1 MFPDFGSL
9 EILLIVVV
17 TLLVIGPEKLPE
29 TLRTLGLWFGR
40 LSRSFHSVKSEI
52 EKEIGMDDVR
62 RQLHNESVMKEMNR
76 IEDEVKSA
84 IDPVTQP
91 VSINPEAPPPSEP
104 IVPTVPTAPNAPT
117 APRPTSEAELE
128 AQHASKL
135 KQATTDSKNN
145 A

>member
-9 EILLIVVV
+9 EILLILVV

-29 TLRTLGLWFGR
+29 ALRALGLWFGR
-40 LSRSFHSVKSEI
+40 LSRSFNSVKSEI

-62 RQLHNESVMKEMNR
+62 RQLHNEAVMQEMKR

-91 VSINPEAPPPSEP
+91 VSIDPASAPSEAPEAVSIPKP
-104 IVPTVPTAPNAPT
+104 V
-117 APRPTSEAELE
+117 SEAELE
-128 AQHASKL
+128 AQHASKV
-135 KQATTDSKNN
+135 KKASTDSNQEV
-145 A
+145 

>member
-62 RQLHNESVMKEMNR
+62 RQLHNEAVMQEMKR

-84 IDPVTQP
+84 VDPVTQ
-91 VSINPEAPPPSEP
+91 SMNIGDHSTPESTPDFDPAPS
-104 IVPTVPTAPNAPT
+104 

-135 KQATTDSKNN
+135 KQAAADAKDD

>member
-1 MFPDFGSL
+1 
-9 EILLIVVV
+9 
-17 TLLVIGPEKLPE
+17 
-29 TLRTLGLWFGR
+29 GR

-62 RQLHNESVMKEMNR
+62 RQLHNEAVMQEMKR

-84 IDPVTQP
+84 VDPVTQSM
-91 VSINPEAPPPSEP
+91 SISDYSAPESTPDSDPAPS
-104 IVPTVPTAPNAPT
+104 

-135 KQATTDSKNN
+135 KQAAADAKDDP
-145 A
+145 

>member
-9 EILLIVVV
+9 EILLILVV

-29 TLRTLGLWFGR
+29 ALRALGLWFGR
-40 LSRSFHSVKSEI
+40 LSRSFNSVKSEI

-62 RQLHNESVMKEMNR
+62 RQLHNEAVMQEMKR

-91 VSINPEAPPPSEP
+91 VSIDPASTPFEAPEDVSTPKP
-104 IVPTVPTAPNAPT
+104 V
-117 APRPTSEAELE
+117 SEAELE

-135 KQATTDSKNN
+135 KKAATDSNQEV
-145 A
+145 

>member
-62 RQLHNESVMKEMNR
+62 RQLHNEAVMQEMKR

-84 IDPVTQP
+84 VDPVTQSM
-91 VSINPEAPPPSEP
+91 SISDHPAPESTPDSDPAPS
-104 IVPTVPTAPNAPT
+104 AL
-117 APRPTSEAELE
+117 RPTSEAELE

-135 KQATTDSKNN
+135 KQAAADAKDDP
-145 A
+145 

>member
-9 EILLIVVV
+9 ELLIIVVV
-17 TLLVIGPEKLPE
+17 TLIVIGPEKLPE

-40 LSRSFHSVKSEI
+40 LSRSFNNVKAEI
-52 EKEIGMDDVR
+52 EKEVGMDEVR
-62 RQLHNESVMKEMNR
+62 RQLHNEAVMKEMRR

-91 VSINPEAPPPSEP
+91 VSIDPNPAA
-104 IVPTVPTAPNAPT
+104 TAEESA

-128 AQHASKL
+128 AQHAV
-135 KQATTDSKNN
+135 KQKHAAGVDAKDD

>member
-9 EILLIVVV
+9 EILLILVV

-29 TLRTLGLWFGR
+29 TLRALGLWFGR
-40 LSRSFHSVKSEI
+40 LSRSFNSVKSEI

-62 RQLHNESVMKEMNR
+62 RQLHNEAVMQEMKR
-76 IEDEVKSA
+76 IEEEVKGA

-91 VSINPEAPPPSEP
+91 VSIDPAADHAEATEVDNTPKP
-104 IVPTVPTAPNAPT
+104 V
-117 APRPTSEAELE
+117 SEAELE

-135 KQATTDSKNN
+135 KQASTGNN
-145 A
+145 QEV

>member
-9 EILLIVVV
+9 EILLILVV

-29 TLRTLGLWFGR
+29 ALRALGLWFGR
-40 LSRSFHSVKSEI
+40 LSRSFNSVKSEI

-62 RQLHNESVMKEMNR
+62 RQLHNEAVMQEMKR

-91 VSINPEAPPPSEP
+91 VSIDPASAPSEAPEAVSIPKP
-104 IVPTVPTAPNAPT
+104 V
-117 APRPTSEAELE
+117 SEAELE
-128 AQHASKL
+128 AQHASKV
-135 KQATTDSKNN
+135 KKTSTDSNQEV
-145 A
+145 

>member
-29 TLRTLGLWFGR
+29 TLRALGLWFGR

-62 RQLHNESVMKEMNR
+62 RQLHNEAVMQEMKR

-84 IDPVTQP
+84 VDPVTQSM
-91 VSINPEAPPPSEP
+91 SIDGTAAPEPTQDSEP
-104 IVPTVPTAPNAPT
+104 VAS

-135 KQATTDSKNN
+135 KQAAADAKDD

>member
-9 EILLIVVV
+9 EILLILVV

-29 TLRTLGLWFGR
+29 TLRALGLWFGR
-40 LSRSFHSVKSEI
+40 LSRSFNSVKSEI

-62 RQLHNESVMKEMNR
+62 RQLHNEAVMQEMKR
-76 IEDEVKSA
+76 IEEEVKGA

-91 VSINPEAPPPSEP
+91 VSIDPAAGHSETTEIDSAPKP
-104 IVPTVPTAPNAPT
+104 V
-117 APRPTSEAELE
+117 SEAELE

-135 KQATTDSKNN
+135 KQASAGNN
-145 A
+145 QEV

>member
-52 EKEIGMDDVR
+52 EKEVGMDDVR
-62 RQLHNESVMKEMNR
+62 RQLHNEAVMQEMKR

-84 IDPVTQP
+84 VDPVTQSM
-91 VSINPEAPPPSEP
+91 SISDDSTPESTPDSDPAPS
-104 IVPTVPTAPNAPT
+104 

-135 KQATTDSKNN
+135 KQAAADAKDDP
-145 A
+145 

>member
-9 EILLIVVV
+9 EILLILVV

-29 TLRTLGLWFGR
+29 TLRALGLWFGR
-40 LSRSFHSVKSEI
+40 LSRSFNSVKSEI

-62 RQLHNESVMKEMNR
+62 RQLHNEAVMQEMKR
-76 IEDEVKSA
+76 IEEEVKGA

-91 VSINPEAPPPSEP
+91 VSIDPAADHSETTEIDSAPKP
-104 IVPTVPTAPNAPT
+104 V
-117 APRPTSEAELE
+117 SEAELE

-135 KQATTDSKNN
+135 KQASAGNN
-145 A
+145 QEV

>member
-62 RQLHNESVMKEMNR
+62 RQLHNEAVMQEMKR

-84 IDPVTQP
+84 VDPVTQSM
-91 VSINPEAPPPSEP
+91 SISGHSTPESTPDSDPAPS
-104 IVPTVPTAPNAPT
+104 

-135 KQATTDSKNN
+135 KQAAADAKDDP
-145 A
+145 

>member
-9 EILLIVVV
+9 EMLLILVV

-29 TLRTLGLWFGR
+29 TLRTLRLWFGR
-40 LSRSFHSVKSEI
+40 MSRSNHSVKSEI
-52 EKEIGMDDVR
+52 EKEIGMDDIR
-62 RQLHNESVMKEMNR
+62 RQLHNESVMKEMRR
-76 IEDEVKSA
+76 IEEEVKSA
-84 IDPVTQP
+84 VDPVAQSM
-91 VSINPEAPPPSEP
+91 SIGDQSTPESTPDFDPAPS
-104 IVPTVPTAPNAPT
+104 

-135 KQATTDSKNN
+135 KQAAADAKDG

>member
-9 EILLIVVV
+9 EMLLILVV

-62 RQLHNESVMKEMNR
+62 RQLHNEAVMQEMKR

-84 IDPVTQP
+84 VDPVTQSM
-91 VSINPEAPPPSEP
+91 SIGDHSTPESTPGA
-104 IVPTVPTAPNAPT
+104 
-117 APRPTSEAELE
+117 
-128 AQHASKL
+128 
-135 KQATTDSKNN
+135 ATH
-145 A
+145 